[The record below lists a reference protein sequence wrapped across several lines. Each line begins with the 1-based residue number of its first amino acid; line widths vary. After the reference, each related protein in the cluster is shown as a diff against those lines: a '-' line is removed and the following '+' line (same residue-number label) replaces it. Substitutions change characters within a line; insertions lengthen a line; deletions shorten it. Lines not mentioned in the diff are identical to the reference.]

1 MLCSK
6 CGKENDNK
14 NKFCSNCGAV
24 LDNTPSQSMPKHKGG
39 KKILLLGIFCCLIIV
54 KLLNILMQM
63 FSMMWQQGHI
73 PAL

>member
-54 KLLNILMQM
+54 
-63 FSMMWQQGHI
+63 
-73 PAL
+73 